1 MSVFYGKLRENS
13 NERGIIQAMKE
24 LIAKYEA
31 CNLECDGLTRVL
43 TTVLQENNIPH
54 TCMVGTL
61 TITGTNEGTP
71 LHFWI
76 DLPDLKRIDYRARMW
91 IGSNPDVPHG
101 IFNPADFPS
110 VTYKGHA
117 IALEP
122 LSPKLFAV
130 LTALQ

>member
-1 MSVFYGKLRENS
+1 
-13 NERGIIQAMKE
+13 MKE

-43 TTVLQENNIPH
+43 TTVLQEHSIPH
-54 TCMVGTL
+54 TCMAGTL
-61 TITGTNEGTP
+61 TLTGTNTGAP

-76 DLPDLKRIDYRARMW
+76 DLPDGQRIDYRARMW
-91 IGSNPDVPHG
+91 LGISPDVPHG
-101 IFNPADFPS
+101 IFNPTDFPG
-110 VTYKGHA
+110 VTYKGHS

-122 LSPKLFAV
+122 LPPKLFAV